1 MAVTQ
6 TLTITKPGASFAT
19 VEDLFAELNAVVDS
33 SYVSYVDTAQSEGT
47 VFNSVSFV
55 ENSNTVTLTRIWED
69 AKYADFQT
77 NWASARETNGQLLE
91 AAGWTISG
99 DAV

>member
-19 VEDLFAELNAVVDS
+19 VEDLFAEVDAVIDS
-33 SYVSYVDTAQSEGT
+33 SYVAYIDTAQSEGT

-55 ENSNTVTLTRIWED
+55 ENSNSVTLMRTWED
-69 AKYADFQT
+69 AKYEDFQT
-77 NWASARETNGQLLE
+77 NWSAVRETNGQLLE